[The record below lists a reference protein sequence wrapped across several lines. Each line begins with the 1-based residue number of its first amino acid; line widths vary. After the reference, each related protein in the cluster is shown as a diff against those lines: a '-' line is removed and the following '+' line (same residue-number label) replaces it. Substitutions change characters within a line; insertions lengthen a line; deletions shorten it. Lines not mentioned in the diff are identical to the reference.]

1 MPNIKFSYL
10 YRDSGN
16 YKKFTSIIFS
26 NPNNIDLSKVEDLI
40 KSKLIWDQWF
50 YTDEW
55 KLPEIFPDICDFRI
69 DPTWH
74 EFECVEYTNDEPN
87 NSMPL
92 DELMDVI
99 KEVKGPILSNE
110 R

>member
-26 NPNNIDLSKVEDLI
+26 NPNNIDLSIVEDLI

-50 YTDEW
+50 YADEW
-55 KLPEIFPDICDFRI
+55 KLPEIFPDLCDFRI
-69 DPTWH
+69 DPTCH
-74 EFECVEYTNDEPN
+74 EFENVEYTIDEPN
-87 NSMPL
+87 IMVSL
-92 DELMDVI
+92 DKLLEAI
-99 KEVKGPILSNE
+99 KKN
-110 R
+110 